1 MFRKNK
7 YIKRSHLSE
16 AKFRVI
22 IYYFTHD
29 LPASKIAELSHV
41 SRPTINRVVPLDNFM
56 IYKDIIRLDRPD

>member
-41 SRPTINRVVPLDNFM
+41 YYSHM
-56 IYKDIIRLDRPD
+56 ILSLKKVG

>member
-41 SRPTINRVVPLDNFM
+41 YSS
-56 IYKDIIRLDRPD
+56 

>member
-1 MFRKNK
+1 MIADEPIYSITSKITTTGYVMFRKNK

-29 LPASKIAELSHV
+29 LPASKIAELSNV
-41 SRPTINRVVPLDNFM
+41 SRPILF
-56 IYKDIIRLDRPD
+56 

>member
-22 IYYFTHD
+22 IYY
-29 LPASKIAELSHV
+29 LNPASEVL
-41 SRPTINRVVPLDNFM
+41 R
-56 IYKDIIRLDRPD
+56 

>member
-1 MFRKNK
+1 MFGKNK

-41 SRPTINRVVPLDNFM
+41 SRPTINNILELLRM
-56 IYKDIIRLDRPD
+56 IKY